1 MKTIVIVDTDPTW
14 PTEAALAALG
24 IDMAPDEVA
33 RLVREV
39 SPPPAPTINQL
50 VDELRA
56 LAPRPR
62 NRHERRAA
70 AAMRR
75 KSGAL

>member
-1 MKTIVIVDTDPTW
+1 MKTVMIVDTSPTW

-24 IDMAPDEVA
+24 IDMAPAEAA
-33 RLVREV
+33 RLVREAA
-39 SPPPAPTINQL
+39 PPPVPDINQL
-50 VDELRA
+50 VDELHA

-75 KSGAL
+75 KAGAL

>member
-1 MKTIVIVDTDPTW
+1 MKTVMIVYTSPTW

-24 IDMAPDEVA
+24 IDMAPAEVV
-33 RLVREV
+33 RLVREAA
-39 SPPPAPTINQL
+39 PPPAPDIARL

-56 LAPRPR
+56 RAPRPR

-75 KSGAL
+75 KAGAP